1 MVEDYLS
8 DREQEEALRRWWQ
21 ENWRW
26 ILGGIALGLALLAA
40 WYYWQHY
47 KTQQAH
53 QASAMFAEYQAA
65 GADEAA
71 AQSALDR
78 LIAEHPKSAYTA
90 HARLDQ
96 AKKHVDAQRYDE
108 AAAQLRAVADTSKD
122 DELAWIARLRLA
134 RVLIQQG
141 KHDEVLSLLKP
152 EKAGAFAA
160 RVREV
165 RGDALFAKGDTEG
178 ARAEYAAALAA
189 NPDAQ
194 TDRQL
199 LEMKLQQV
207 GEGAQSS
214 APTAAAAVE

>member
-8 DREQEEALRRWWQ
+8 DREQEEALRKWWQ

-26 ILGGIALGLALLAA
+26 ILGGIVLGLGLLGAY
-40 WYYWQHY
+40 YYWQHY
-47 KTQQAH
+47 TTQRAH
-53 QASAMFAEYQAA
+53 QAAALFAEYQAA

-78 LIAEHPKSAYTA
+78 LIAEHPKSPYTA

-96 AKKHVDAQRYDE
+96 AKRHVDAERYDE
-108 AAAQLRAVADTSKD
+108 AAAQLRTVADTAKD
-122 DELAWIARLRLA
+122 DELAWIARVRLA

-141 KHDEVLSLLKP
+141 KHDEALGLLKAD
-152 EKAGAFAA
+152 KAGAFAA

-165 RGDALFAKGDTEG
+165 RGDALFAKGDKDG

-207 GEGAQSS
+207 GGSESS
-214 APTAAAAVE
+214 APPAAAAVE